1 MKTLKYAW
9 RFLMRSKSYTIIN
22 LLGLAFS
29 LACSIILMRYI
40 HRELTVDTHCIDRE
54 HVYAICTNTEG
65 NRGLSGLKQYNYDT
79 ISIDNR
85 FVEAMTT
92 YIPLEKD
99 YVISGT
105 NRIPARCLVTD
116 SVFFQLFH
124 YPIVQ
129 GKLSLTTPQSALL
142 TEKYARKIFGNENPI
157 GKVLRY
163 SNGKD
168 IIVEGIVGEPECK
181 TTINFDII
189 LSSKLSQ
196 HWERMNTELYRFLP
210 GTDINA
216 INKTG
221 SVPRYINDPK
231 YDTRTHTFS
240 LISVKDIYWDG
251 SLTDREPAM
260 FLSGNHSHL
269 IILSGVCL
277 LLLLTGILNFIN
289 LYLVALLRRGKEYG
303 LKKVFGVCG
312 KTLFANIWIE
322 NTLLVLSALLVS
334 WLIIEIMS
342 APTEYLFDIHFSYTA
357 FDGWLSASI
366 LLLLPVITSIYP
378 YIKYNYT
385 SPILS
390 IRSIGVQSHSKHFRM
405 FFLGAQYIITFLLV
419 VLSLYFNRQ
428 LGMLLN
434 TEPGFRTKNIM
445 NVNLVYES
453 KDFSS
458 YTYESMQQ
466 RRQRVMQ
473 LDNELNACPFI
484 ELYEPSNENILT
496 PTFGTSYLNNKG
508 EKVFLNI
515 HYATPAFF
523 KLYDIKVIEGEIPD
537 INKENRRT
545 VFVVNKAALKALGYT
560 SINGAGVI
568 EENQKR
574 ANANASLQPIVAVVE
589 DYFEGHLT
597 SGIKPTIYPVGAR
610 FSGDLYQIAYTPGK
624 KKEVIDFLRNLE
636 YKVYGSEDFEYTFLE
651 DDIKAM
657 YTQDRQTA
665 TIYSIFAGMAIII
678 SSLGLLGISLFD
690 IRQRYREIAIR
701 KVNGASAKDLYRLL
715 FRKYITVLI
724 IAFVIAIPLA
734 YYLINTYTQDFAVR
748 APVSIDI
755 FIISL
760 LLVIIISLGT
770 LAYQIQKAAYIN
782 PTQIMKTE

>member
-168 IIVEGIVGEPECK
+168 ITVEGIVGEPECK

-428 LGMLLN
+428 LGMLLS

-484 ELYEPSNENILT
+484 ELYEPSYENILT
-496 PTFGTSYLNNKG
+496 PTFGTNYLNNKG

-560 SINGAGVI
+560 SINGVGVI
-568 EENQKR
+568 EENQKK

>member
-22 LLGLAFS
+22 LLGLACS

-85 FVEAMTT
+85 FVEAMAT

-168 IIVEGIVGEPECK
+168 ITVEGIVGEPECK

-221 SVPRYINDPK
+221 SVPRYINDPE

-312 KTLFANIWIE
+312 RTLFANIWIE

-342 APTEYLFDIHFSYTA
+342 APTEYLFDTHFSYTA

-390 IRSIGVQSHSKHFRM
+390 IRSIGAQSHSKHFRM

-428 LGMLLN
+428 LGMLLS

-484 ELYEPSNENILT
+484 ELYEPSYENILT
-496 PTFGTSYLNNKG
+496 PTFGTNYLNNKG

-537 INKENRRT
+537 INKEDRRT

-560 SINGAGVI
+560 SINGVGVI
-568 EENQKR
+568 EENQKK

-636 YKVYGSEDFEYTFLE
+636 YKLYGSEDFEYTFLE

-734 YYLINTYTQDFAVR
+734 CYLINTYTQDFAVR

-770 LAYQIQKAAYIN
+770 LAYQVQKAAHIN